1 MNAEN
6 GFISDRSLTSTKM
19 ASIVKNVVNILS
31 KRYGFDV
38 KEGIKCISMAALA
51 TIDGTD
57 EYIKNATKEA
67 WEIQK
72 KEEVERAYRLCVR
85 KLKTPLTIEEFEEV
99 WYSEHDDK
107 HGSEHVANMCM
118 SMFQSRK
125 ANAGSGFERSIY
137 DCLGKLGIEVI
148 PQALVDKDGNIYSK
162 KPKSISVDKVDGLIP
177 TSDNRKTI
185 HDMYVL
191 SMKTTSRER
200 YTQGFHLISKCK
212 GYVFLTRETPE
223 ASKIQTIT
231 GKGAIL
237 VYPDATTTETVWSYS
252 SFFQKFHQMAS
263 NSSGQ

>member
-1 MNAEN
+1 
-6 GFISDRSLTSTKM
+6 M
-19 ASIVKNVVNILS
+19 ASVVKNIVKSLS
-31 KRYGFDV
+31 VKYGFDA
-38 KEGIKCISMAALA
+38 KDAIDYIAMAAIA
-51 TIDGTD
+51 SIDGMD
-57 EYIKNATKEA
+57 EHIKNATKDA
-67 WEIQK
+67 WARQK
-72 KEEVERAYRLCVR
+72 KEQLARAYDFFVR
-85 KLKTPLTIEEFEEV
+85 KWKIPLTIEEFEKV
-99 WYSEHDDK
+99 WYSEHGDK
-107 HGSEHVANMCM
+107 KGEEHIANMCM

-137 DCLGKLGIEVI
+137 DCLEKLGIEVI

-223 ASKIQTIT
+223 APKIQTIT

-237 VYPDATTTETVWSYS
+237 VYPDATTSESVWSYS
-252 SFFQKFHQMAS
+252 SFFQKFHQMAG
-263 NSSGQ
+263 NSSSQ